1 MSDNSKSL
9 CSDLDSSGH
18 VSEENSKKRAAKGG
32 NVEIV
37 EEKEA
42 SERNPFIKKARPI
55 TSSMSSEGDSNNN
68 SIKQVATNITYQKSN
83 VTRVERL
90 RVKIFPHINP
100 LKLTYLLIRF
110 FFFKTYSQSSAQT
123 GATIWFTGL
132 SCAGKTTLSFA
143 LEEYLTR
150 KRRCV
155 VYCLDGDNI
164 RHGLNSNLGFSR
176 DERSENIRRIGEVS
190 KLFADAGIIC
200 LTSFIS
206 PFAVV

>member
-32 NVEIV
+32 NVELV

-90 RVKIFPHINP
+90 RVQF
-100 LKLTYLLIRF
+100 
-110 FFFKTYSQSSAQT
+110 
-123 GATIWFTGL
+123 
-132 SCAGKTTLSFA
+132 
-143 LEEYLTR
+143 
-150 KRRCV
+150 
-155 VYCLDGDNI
+155 
-164 RHGLNSNLGFSR
+164 
-176 DERSENIRRIGEVS
+176 
-190 KLFADAGIIC
+190 
-200 LTSFIS
+200 
-206 PFAVV
+206 